1 MGALHALDPPYAF
14 FGGPSDPP
22 YVAVRPGGGSAAAA
36 PPRTVGGQ
44 TGCAGHACM
53 GAQLNCVA
61 GCMACMAGWG
71 GYNPWHSMCPWL
83 VAHGTWWCV
92 LASNR
97 GPMALWA
104 PGWALIVAWLL
115 VRAWPHDFHVLQM
128 TFECVGFA
136 IARHRCG
143 VGTHCCMASTC
154 NAMAT

>member
-1 MGALHALDPPYAF
+1 MNFLGPFGPPPCRSPARRRLRRRRPPKN
-14 FGGPSDPP
+14 GGRANW
-22 YVAVRPGGGSAAAA
+22 VCRACMH
-36 PPRTVGGQ
+36 
-44 TGCAGHACM
+44 GCA
-53 GAQLNCVA
+53 NCVA

-143 VGTHCCMASTC
+143 VGTHFCMASTC